1 VKLTIRS
8 AWGALHV
15 TRPIEVVRG
24 LHNLRDE
31 HRGCV
36 ATIGNFD
43 GVHRGHQAMIDAVRA
58 AADEARLPATL
69 ITFEPT
75 PREYFERDKAP
86 ARLMRTREK
95 LEALARYGIDR
106 VVVLRFD
113 DRMRNMTA
121 AEFEADLLAA
131 RLGVRHIVVGDD
143 FRYAR
148 QRQGTIDTLRAA
160 GERHG
165 FTVEQVPAFAVD
177 GRRVSSS
184 LVRDA
189 LGRGDMDDAAR
200 LLGRPYRMSGRVREG
215 ARLGRTLGFPTAN
228 LALHR
233 QVIPLWGILAVR
245 VSGPGLADHPAVVSL
260 GTRPT
265 VNGTD
270 PLLEVHVFD
279 FEGDLYGHYLYVDFF
294 KWLRAER
301 KFDSLEALVEQ
312 MNRDAQQAR
321 AALLEPGARSS

>member
-1 VKLTIRS
+1 MKPTIRS
-8 AWGALHV
+8 AWGNLHV
-15 TRPIEVVRG
+15 TRPIEIVRG
-24 LHNLRDE
+24 VHNLRDS

-43 GVHRGHQAMIDAVRA
+43 GVHRGHQKMLDAVRTA
-58 AADEARLPATL
+58 ARDGNLPATL

-86 ARLMRTREK
+86 ARLMRMREK

-113 DRMRNMTA
+113 ERMRNMTA
-121 AEFEADLLAA
+121 DEFESDLLAA

-148 QRQGTIDTLRAA
+148 HRQGTIDTLRTA
-160 GERHG
+160 GVRHG
-165 FTVEQVPAFAVD
+165 FTVEQIPAFAVD

-200 LLGRPYRMSGRVREG
+200 LLGRPYRMSGRVRQG
-215 ARLGRTLGFPTAN
+215 ARLGRTLGYPTAN

-245 VSGPGLADHPAVVSL
+245 VSGPGLDDHPAVVSL

-265 VNGTD
+265 VNGTE

-279 FEGDLYGHYLYVDFF
+279 FDGDLYGQYLYVDFF

-301 KFDSLEALVEQ
+301 KFESLEALVEQ

-321 AALLEPGARSS
+321 AALTESAVRSY